1 MKLKALIIDDEE
13 PARQELRYI
22 LEEIAGIEIV
32 GEGENAKDALKLL
45 AATECSVVF
54 LDIQMPGM
62 SGIELG
68 EVLKSLKKPPAV
80 IFVTAYEEYALQAFE
95 VDAVDYILKPFES
108 SRIEQAIKKVLSMQ
122 KGDGGEN
129 KKPEEELSVPA
140 VSLER
145 IPLEYKGRTLLLAQ
159 DDIAYIYT
167 QNEAVYVRTIDD
179 KEYLARFTLKD
190 LEQRLSSDK
199 FFRTHRCY
207 IVNLSRIKEITP
219 YFSGTYTVTLD
230 DKQKTEIPVS
240 RNQARKLKKILG
252 I

>member
-13 PARQELRYI
+13 PARQELRYL
-22 LEEIAGIEIV
+22 LEQMNEIEIV

-45 AATECSVVF
+45 AAIDCSVVF

-68 EVLKSLKKPPAV
+68 EVLKSLKKPPAI

-95 VDAVDYILKPFES
+95 VDAVDYILKPFDS

-122 KGDGGEN
+122 RSEGEEN
-129 KKPEEELSVPA
+129 KAEEQVVKTIA
-140 VSLER
+140 ALER

-190 LEQRLSSDK
+190 LEQRLSSEK

-230 DKQKTEIPVS
+230 NKQKTEIPVS

>member
-1 MKLKALIIDDEE
+1 MNE
-13 PARQELRYI
+13 
-22 LEEIAGIEIV
+22 IEIV

-45 AATECSVVF
+45 AAIDCSVVF

-68 EVLKSLKKPPAV
+68 EVLKSLKKPPAI

-95 VDAVDYILKPFES
+95 VDAVDYILKPFDS

-122 KGDGGEN
+122 RSEGEEN
-129 KKPEEELSVPA
+129 KAEEQVVRTVA
-140 VSLER
+140 ALER

-190 LEQRLSSDK
+190 LEQRLSSEK

-230 DKQKTEIPVS
+230 NKQKTEIPVS

>member
-1 MKLKALIIDDEE
+1 LKALIIDDEE
-13 PARQELRYI
+13 PARQELRYL
-22 LEEIAGIEIV
+22 LEQMNEIEIV

-45 AATECSVVF
+45 AAIDCSVVF

-68 EVLKSLKKPPAV
+68 EVLKSLKKPPAI

-95 VDAVDYILKPFES
+95 VDAVDYILKPFDS

-122 KGDGGEN
+122 RSEGEEN
-129 KKPEEELSVPA
+129 KAEEQVVRTVA
-140 VSLER
+140 ALER

-190 LEQRLSSDK
+190 LEQRLSSEK

-230 DKQKTEIPVS
+230 NKQKTEIPVS

>member
-1 MKLKALIIDDEE
+1 LKALIIDDEE
-13 PARQELRYI
+13 PARQELRYL
-22 LEEIAGIEIV
+22 LEQMNEIEIV

-45 AATECSVVF
+45 AAIDCSVVF

-68 EVLKSLKKPPAV
+68 EVLKSLKKPPAI

-95 VDAVDYILKPFES
+95 VDAVDYILKPFDS

-122 KGDGGEN
+122 RSEGEEN
-129 KKPEEELSVPA
+129 KAEEQTVRTVA
-140 VSLER
+140 ALER

-190 LEQRLSSDK
+190 LEQRLSSEK

-230 DKQKTEIPVS
+230 NKQKTEIPVS

-252 I
+252 L

>member
-1 MKLKALIIDDEE
+1 LIIDDEE
-13 PARQELRYI
+13 PARQELRYL
-22 LEEIAGIEIV
+22 LEQMNEIEIV

-45 AATECSVVF
+45 AAIDCSVVF

-68 EVLKSLKKPPAV
+68 EVLKSLKKPPAI

-95 VDAVDYILKPFES
+95 VDAVDYILKPFDS

-122 KGDGGEN
+122 RSEGEEN
-129 KKPEEELSVPA
+129 KAEEQVVKTVA
-140 VSLER
+140 ALER

-190 LEQRLSSDK
+190 LEQRLSSEK

-230 DKQKTEIPVS
+230 NKQKTEIPVS

>member
-1 MKLKALIIDDEE
+1 LKALIIDDEE
-13 PARQELRYI
+13 PARQELRYL
-22 LEEIAGIEIV
+22 LEQMNEIEIV

-45 AATECSVVF
+45 AAIDCSVVF

-68 EVLKSLKKPPAV
+68 EVLKSLKKPPAI

-95 VDAVDYILKPFES
+95 VDAVDYILKPFDS

-122 KGDGGEN
+122 RSEGEEN
-129 KKPEEELSVPA
+129 KAEEQTVRTVA
-140 VSLER
+140 ALER

-190 LEQRLSSDK
+190 LEQRLSSEK

-230 DKQKTEIPVS
+230 NKQKTEIPVS

>member
-1 MKLKALIIDDEE
+1 MNE
-13 PARQELRYI
+13 
-22 LEEIAGIEIV
+22 IEIV

-45 AATECSVVF
+45 AAIDCSVVF

-68 EVLKSLKKPPAV
+68 EVLKSLKKPPAI

-95 VDAVDYILKPFES
+95 VDAVDYILKPFDS

-122 KGDGGEN
+122 RSEGEEN
-129 KKPEEELSVPA
+129 KAEEQTVRTVA
-140 VSLER
+140 ALER

-190 LEQRLSSDK
+190 LEQRLSSEK

-230 DKQKTEIPVS
+230 NKQKTEIPVS

>member
-13 PARQELRYI
+13 PARQELRYL
-22 LEEIAGIEIV
+22 LEQMNEIEIV

-45 AATECSVVF
+45 AAIDCSVVF

-68 EVLKSLKKPPAV
+68 EVLKSLKKPPAI

-95 VDAVDYILKPFES
+95 VDAVDYILKPFDS

-122 KGDGGEN
+122 RSEGEEN
-129 KKPEEELSVPA
+129 KAEEQTVRTVA
-140 VSLER
+140 ALER

-190 LEQRLSSDK
+190 LEQRLSSEK

-230 DKQKTEIPVS
+230 NKQKTEIPVS